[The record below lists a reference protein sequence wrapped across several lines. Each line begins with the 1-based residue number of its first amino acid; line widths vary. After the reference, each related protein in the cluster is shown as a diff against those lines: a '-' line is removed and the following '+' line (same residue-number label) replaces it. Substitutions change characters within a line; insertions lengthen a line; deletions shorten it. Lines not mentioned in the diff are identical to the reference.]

1 MTHVESPFVARI
13 AGMPASALAGLRSDP
28 LAAHVRSLLATGA
41 ALRRDGGALADE
53 LYAVIGSLDEQLVG
67 CRPALV
73 GLRRALFGG
82 RRPRPVEWSD
92 RVRAALGTDLCTR
105 VEQLMS
111 RLDAHSRSVA
121 ELPAAYERA
130 VADTQR
136 SLLASA
142 AEPALR
148 HGIAQSSPVLAAELA
163 KVLDRAL
170 DKVLDRALDR
180 ASAGAGGSRPP
191 RAVLARVARYV
202 SRAAVKTSPFST
214 LTTIGVGRWT
224 TGLSPLE
231 LLPAP
236 PVGLLELQ
244 GSLQPRLERAVAA
257 SARLRPE
264 MLVRVN
270 PSVTATG
277 DGRLA
282 VIGPPPA
289 EPIAT
294 VAAVPEVLACMHL
307 LGDGWRPLLELL
319 DLLAGDRDRTAP
331 FVDRLVDVG
340 VLELRSPVEDQ
351 SVDWFGDL
359 ARWLAE
365 VGGDEW
371 AAVARNCAELSRLLV
386 LPTDPAEVDGHLSR
400 LRLVSAAVRDVRS
413 AAGLPE
419 MAGGDHVHEHAVS
432 TSPVVA
438 AGEPAW
444 RDTLADLDHVR
455 RWLAL
460 HDPGLPLRLALG
472 GYLAARFGDGAR
484 VPFPLLH
491 RAVLADLAGT
501 AGVGDGSGAGRRLAD
516 AVADLRGLLRP
527 DRSAAAEP
535 RLPVLAELRALRR
548 KSLDALLGTGPD
560 PDGVIRIRAEALGE
574 HDVHPGY
581 VRTPESVAWYVQPY
595 GSVERSVERGAAR
608 VVLNTA
614 ISGFGRGRA
623 RALRLIG
630 TAGAV
635 SAGTAPAS
643 NRLPSQPSQ
652 PSWPSQPGTPSHPS
666 HPSHPS
672 QPSHPSWPGGRL
684 VAESPGRFGHVLNV
698 RELLAG
704 YELDY
709 PYTMVRDRTRPR
721 IPLRDLLVEH
731 DPATGLASPRT
742 AAGEH
747 ITVVHNGMLAEL
759 LLPPAMQLLVRGLG
773 ATPTLFHPAV
783 LLAPEPPA
791 GFAPRIEAGLVTLR
805 RAVWTLPYEQVP
817 RRGRGEADAGYLLR
831 LHEWLDG
838 HGIPDRCFVRA
849 ATRARENWL
858 ASTFTKTRKPL
869 YVDFA
874 GPWLLA
880 GFERMIAE
888 PAGWV
893 TFTEVLPALPK
904 ADDARVVELVIETR
918 HP

>member
-1 MTHVESPFVARI
+1 MTHVESPFVARV
-13 AGMPASALAGLRSDP
+13 AGMPVSALTGLRSDP
-28 LAAHVRSLLATGA
+28 LAAHVRALLATGA

-53 LYAVIGSLDEQLVG
+53 LYSVIGALDESPVS

-92 RVRAALGTDLCTR
+92 RVRAALGTDLGTR
-105 VEQLMS
+105 IEQWMS

-121 ELPAAYERA
+121 ELPATYERA

-163 KVLDRAL
+163 KLLDKLL
-170 DKVLDRALDR
+170 DKVLDN
-180 ASAGAGGSRPP
+180 ASTAAGGPRPQ
-191 RAVLARVARYV
+191 RSVLARVARYV

-214 LTTIGVGRWT
+214 LTTIGAGTWT
-224 TGLSPLE
+224 AGLSPLE
-231 LLPAP
+231 LLPAR

-244 GSLQPRLERAVAA
+244 GSLQPQLERAAAA

-264 MLVRVN
+264 LLVRVN

-294 VAAVPEVLACMHL
+294 VAAVPEVLGCMRL
-307 LGDGWRPLLELL
+307 LGDGWRPLRELL

-331 FVDRLVDVG
+331 FVDRLVEVG
-340 VLELRSPVEDQ
+340 VLELRPPVEDQ
-351 SVDWFGDL
+351 STDWFGDL
-359 ARWLAE
+359 ARWLVD

-371 AAVARNCAELSRLLV
+371 VAVAGGCAELSRLLG
-386 LPTDPAEVDGHLSR
+386 LPADPAAVDGHLSR
-400 LRLVSAAVRDVRS
+400 LRSVSAAVRDVRS
-413 AAGLPE
+413 AAGLPDV
-419 MAGGDHVHEHAVS
+419 AGEDQVHEHAVS

-460 HDPGLPLRLALG
+460 PDPGLPLRLALG

-484 VPFPLLH
+484 VPFPLLE
-491 RAVLADLAGT
+491 RAVLSDLAGA
-501 AGVGDGSGAGRRLAD
+501 AGIGDASGARCRSAD

-527 DRSAAAEP
+527 ARSAVAEA
-535 RLPVLAELRALRR
+535 RLPALAELQALRR
-548 KSLDALLGTGPD
+548 KSLDVLLGTGPD
-560 PDGVIRIRAEALGE
+560 PDGVIRVRAEALGE

-581 VRTPESVAWYVQPY
+581 VRAPESVAWYVQPC
-595 GSVERSVERGAAR
+595 GSVERGAAR

-635 SAGTAPAS
+635 SAAGSVGTAGAAPAS
-643 NRLPSQPSQ
+643 DRLPSQPSQ
-652 PSWPSQPGTPSHPS
+652 S
-666 HPSHPS
+666 S
-672 QPSHPSWPGGRL
+672 QPSWLGGRL

-698 RELLAG
+698 REPLAG

-709 PYTMVRDRTRPR
+709 PHTMVRDRARPR
-721 IPLRDLLVEH
+721 ILLRDLLVEH
-731 DPATGLASPRT
+731 DQATGLATPRT
-742 AAGEH
+742 VAGAH
-747 ITVVHNGMLAEL
+747 VTVVHNGMLAEL

-773 ATPTLFHPAV
+773 ATPTLFHAGV
-783 LLAPEPPA
+783 LLGPEAPA
-791 GFAPRIEAGLVTLR
+791 GFAPRIEAGPGPL
-805 RAVWTLPYEQVP
+805 W
-817 RRGRGEADAGYLLR
+817 
-831 LHEWLDG
+831 
-838 HGIPDRCFVRA
+838 RA
-849 ATRARENWL
+849 ARSLPPQGGPRPPLLLGLGGRAG
-858 ASTFTKTRKPL
+858 TPL
-869 YVDFA
+869 GA
-874 GPWLLA
+874 
-880 GFERMIAE
+880 
-888 PAGWV
+888 
-893 TFTEVLPALPK
+893 
-904 ADDARVVELVIETR
+904 
-918 HP
+918 